1 MINIINTIKLY
12 RGVFSVS
19 LRAASFPA
27 FASV

>member
-1 MINIINTIKLY
+1 MINNISFVKLY
-12 RGVFSVS
+12 GGVFACS